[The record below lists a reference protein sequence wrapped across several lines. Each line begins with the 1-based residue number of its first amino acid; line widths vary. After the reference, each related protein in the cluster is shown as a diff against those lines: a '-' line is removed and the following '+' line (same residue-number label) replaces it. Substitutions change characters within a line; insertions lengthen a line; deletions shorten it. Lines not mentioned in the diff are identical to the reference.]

1 MFFENALFEIEDG
14 EVRKVGNKLE
24 KLINSGKITSEELM
38 SSFATLELHCLIM
51 YLAFRNLRITFEEFS
66 QSRP

>member
-1 MFFENALFEIEDG
+1 MNSMALHQQRLERG
-14 EVRKVGNKLE
+14 RKVGDKLE

-51 YLAFRNLRITFEEFS
+51 YLAFRKLRITFEEVS
-66 QSRP
+66 QSKP

>member
-1 MFFENALFEIEDG
+1 MGD
-14 EVRKVGNKLE
+14 KLE

-51 YLAFRNLRITFEEFS
+51 YLAFRKLRITFEEVS
-66 QSRP
+66 QSKP